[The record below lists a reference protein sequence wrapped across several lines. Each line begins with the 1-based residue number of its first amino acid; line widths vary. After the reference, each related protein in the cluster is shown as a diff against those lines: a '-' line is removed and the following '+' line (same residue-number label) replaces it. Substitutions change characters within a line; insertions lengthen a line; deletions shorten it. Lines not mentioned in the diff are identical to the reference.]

1 MVVPDRKSGIYPV
14 VELSAPD
21 TAADTETAVVIDRT
35 LGLPERCGD
44 VRILPGQRAE
54 TVVVH
59 TAVHL
64 EKGTKSVRSEVQV
77 QPDERNDVILRFD
90 GLDLVVVI
98 VGARFETHYPALD
111 TVTQGGMDQ
120 LLIIKADRFLSGQP
134 RIAELRRKPV
144 AAESAGDLRM
154 GLQRGLTRLVVI
166 IRPLGVVE
174 KQPAANRDFEI
185 HTAQVLKIIA
195 ETHRD
200 IRIAVIGHCAGG
212 HVRRDV
218 RRDIHP
224 VTVVHTVFIRE
235 VALQNVFAE
244 ILAGRGADAV
254 EHPRRVVSDAE
265 VVFDLRIAALVV
277 HVPHDITRTGVLARS
292 VEIQHRIERIARPGL
307 QVERQRTVEFP
318 IGHRRRTDRPRGE
331 CRLQRQRRDRIVD
344 FGPHLHRVGHIGHD
358 GQLRGAFD
366 ARNIGFGH
374 FDPFFHLRAHAA
386 GKRRQQRGG
395 KQYAF
400 HHQFSFAIRSFASAT
415 MPSSAGE

>member
-1 MVVPDRKSGIYPV
+1 M
-14 VELSAPD
+14 
-21 TAADTETAVVIDRT
+21 
-35 LGLPERCGD
+35 
-44 VRILPGQRAE
+44 
-54 TVVVH
+54 
-59 TAVHL
+59 
-64 EKGTKSVRSEVQV
+64 
-77 QPDERNDVILRFD
+77 
-90 GLDLVVVI
+90 VI
-98 VGARFETHYPALD
+98 VGSRFEAHYPAFD
-111 TVTQGGMDQ
+111 TVTQGGTDQ
-120 LLIIKADRFLSGQP
+120 LLVIKVDRFLPGQP
-134 RIAELRRKPV
+134 HIADLGRKPV

-174 KQPAANRDFEI
+174 KQPAADRDFEI
-185 HTAQVLKIIA
+185 HTAQVLKIVA

-212 HVRRDV
+212 HVRRDA

-224 VTVVHTVFIRE
+224 VTVIHPVFIGE
-235 VALQNVFAE
+235 VALQSVFAE

-254 EHPRRVVSDAE
+254 EHPRRVVFDAE
-265 VVFDLRIAALVV
+265 VVFDLRIAALVI

-344 FGPHLHRVGHIGHD
+344 FGPHLHRIGHIGHD

-374 FDPFFHLRAHAA
+374 FDPFFHLRAHAT